1 MKRREEVLDYLTK
14 VSLFSACSKKDLALI
29 ARHSERLTMPAGTTI
44 TKEGRVGY
52 EFFILLEGKASV
64 ERGGKKLTT
73 LGPGDFFGELS
84 LLHRAPRNA
93 TVTAVGDVEVLM
105 LGQREFSGLLEAV
118 PSLAHKLLAGLAR
131 RIHETEAAGAS

>member
-1 MKRREEVLDYLTK
+1 MKRREEVVDYLTQ
-14 VSLFSACSKKDLALI
+14 VPLFSACSKKDLALI
-29 ARHSERLTMPAGTTI
+29 ARHSDRITMPAGTAI

-64 ERGGKKLTT
+64 ERAGKKIAT

-93 TVTAVGDVEVLM
+93 TVAAVGDVEVLV

-131 RIHETEAAGAS
+131 RIHDTEAGEAN